1 MSKQTRTAS
10 EITVAIEPIA
20 PVIIAPEQLVVALS
34 RPLPVIAF

>member
-20 PVIIAPEQLVVALS
+20 PVTPVPEQLIAVLF
-34 RPLPVIAF
+34 RPLPVITY